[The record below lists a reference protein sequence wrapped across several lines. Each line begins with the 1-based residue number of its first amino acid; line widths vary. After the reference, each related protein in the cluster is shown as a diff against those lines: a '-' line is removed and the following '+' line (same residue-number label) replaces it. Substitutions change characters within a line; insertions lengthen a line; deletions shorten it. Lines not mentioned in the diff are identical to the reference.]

1 MGTNLFVGNLPY
13 GMTEQDLIDL
23 FSQVGQVVSA
33 QVIFDRVTRRS
44 RGFGFVQMGDENA
57 AAAAIDRFHQ
67 SEVMGRALT
76 VNEAKPRE
84 ERPTGGGGWER

>member
-1 MGTNLFVGNLPY
+1 LGTNLFVGNLPY
-13 GMTEQDLIDL
+13 AMTEQDLIDM

-44 RGFGFVQMGDENA
+44 RGFGFVQMGDETA
-57 AAAAIDRFHQ
+57 AAAAIERFHQ

-76 VNEAKPRE
+76 VNEARPRE
-84 ERPTGGGGWER
+84 ERPPGGGGWER